1 MKYTI
6 DEINAMPDLLP
17 NVKLGFENY
26 DDCRQSAIILKPT
39 LRFFTTPNSDE
50 VDVMCNYTEYM
61 TRVHAVIGPSS
72 SEMAAIIG
80 QLVSFFLMP
89 QVRTSSKGSWV
100 KSSGKSMC
108 WESQRK
114 TLKL

>member
-6 DEINAMPDLLP
+6 DEINSMPDLLP

-26 DDCRQSAIILKPT
+26 DDCGQSAIILKPT

-72 SEMAAIIG
+72 SEMTAIIG

-89 QVRTSSKGSWV
+89 QVRTSSKASWV